1 MKGPLIGIVRWTHGT
16 SEARAAVRNLAA
28 SLLGDS
34 TQGILQAPFGA
45 RPRLMTKDG
54 TDCGFVSLSHTGAGG
69 AAAVSPSPI
78 GVDLEW
84 RSRRVRWAALARAH
98 FSQAEQDWLASRPQ
112 PQRKAAFLGLWT
124 LKEAWLKAQGLG
136 VWRLGSALF
145 TPAKDSHWAIPGE
158 GWRGECRF
166 LDGELIAA
174 AIWRAGEILEPRW
187 LEMNAGRWHDLGYEG
202 RWQASSREE

>member
-1 MKGPLIGIVRWTHGT
+1 METPLIGIIRWADEA

-34 TQGILQAPFGA
+34 SQGILHAPLGE
-45 RPRLMTKDG
+45 RPRLMTRDG
-54 TDCGFVSLSHTGAGG
+54 ANCGYVSLSHTRAGG

-98 FSQAEQDWLASRPQ
+98 FAQTEQDWLASRPL
-112 PQRKAAFLGLWT
+112 PERKAAFLGLWT

-136 VWRLGSALF
+136 VWRLGGAVF
-145 TPAKDSHWAIPGE
+145 TPVGDGGWTIPGE

-166 LDGELIAA
+166 LDEELIAA
-174 AIWRAGEILEPRW
+174 AIWRASEAREPHWLDIHAERW
-187 LEMNAGRWHDLGYEG
+187 REVEFKG
-202 RWQASSREE
+202 RWQAWSVV